1 MIKIKNKKIIKKL
14 TLERNKRKQIQEDES
29 RMYNMNRSW
38 TINSMIPNLISFSM
52 SYLENE
58 YVLKIILK

>member
-1 MIKIKNKKIIKKL
+1 MIKIKNKKIKKL

-29 RMYNMNRSW
+29 RMYNMNHSW
-38 TINSMIPNLISFSM
+38 AINSMIPNLISFSM
-52 SYLENE
+52 LYLENE